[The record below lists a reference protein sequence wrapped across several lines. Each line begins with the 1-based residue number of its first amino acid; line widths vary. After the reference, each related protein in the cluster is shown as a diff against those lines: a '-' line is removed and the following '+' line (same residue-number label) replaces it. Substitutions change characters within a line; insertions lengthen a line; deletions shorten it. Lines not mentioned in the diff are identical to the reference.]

1 MGNEL
6 HETDENTGTMEVLER
21 HQFDVSK
28 LQDFMHENV
37 DGFEGDIKLEE
48 FKGGQ
53 SNPTYKVITPNQSY
67 VLRRKPPGKLL
78 KSAHAVDRE
87 YKVITGLNKTNVPVP
102 NSYALCEDDDV
113 IGTAFYLMEFKD
125 GRVLWDAAM
134 ESSDKDEA
142 LGVYESMN
150 DSMAKLHLVNPS
162 EIGLEDFGKP
172 GNYVGRQVSR
182 WSKQYIDS
190 ETETIDSMNNLI
202 DWLPKNLPSEK
213 RTGIVHGDYSLTN
226 VMIGKNDPNVI
237 AILDWELSTLGDPCA
252 DFNYHCL
259 QYTMNPKLADKAYCK
274 NQGIPV
280 IDDYVKMYSEKINI
294 DLTEEWDLYSA
305 YNLFKLAGI
314 LQGIL
319 GRVRDGTAAHENA
332 AERASG
338 VRNLSDTAWD
348 LVEKNFL

>member
-1 MGNEL
+1 MEL
-6 HETDENTGTMEVLER
+6 EENENTGTMPVLEK
-21 HQFDVSK
+21 HVFNASALEDYMNS
-28 LQDFMHENV
+28 NV
-37 DGFEGDIKLEE
+37 KGFQGPIEVEE

-53 SNPTYKVITPNQSY
+53 SNPTYKIVTPNRSY

-87 YKVITGLNKTNVPVP
+87 YKVITALNKTDVPVP
-102 NSYALCEDDDV
+102 KSYALCEDEDI

-125 GRVLWDAAM
+125 GRVLWDPAMGDSSNEEAA
-134 ESSDKDEA
+134 
-142 LGVYESMN
+142 GVYRSMN
-150 DSMAKLHLVNPS
+150 ESIVKLHRVSPS
-162 EIGLEDFGKP
+162 DIGLDDFGKP

-190 ETETIDSMNNLI
+190 ETENIDSMNNLI
-202 DWLPKNLPSEK
+202 EWLPNNLPTEK
-213 RTGIVHGDYSLTN
+213 QTSIVHGDYSLTN
-226 VMIGKNDPNVI
+226 VMIHKQDPEVV

-259 QYTMNPKLADKAYCK
+259 QYTLNPLLADPVYCK
-274 NQGIPV
+274 DKGIPL
-280 IDDYVKMYSEKINI
+280 IKDYVDTYSQAMGIN
-294 DLTEEWDLYSA
+294 LQAEWELYTA

-319 GRVRDGTAAHENA
+319 GRVRDGTAASKQA

-338 VRNLSDTAWD
+338 VKNLSDSGWE
-348 LVEKNFL
+348 LIEKNFK

>member
-1 MGNEL
+1 MTNEL
-6 HETDENTGTMEVLER
+6 HQPDENTGTMEVLER
-21 HQFDVSK
+21 HQFDIAK
-28 LQDFMHENV
+28 LKDYMNEHVE
-37 DGFEGDIKLEE
+37 GFEGDIKAEE

-53 SNPTYKVITPNQSY
+53 SNPTYKIVTPKQSY

-87 YKVITGLNKTNVPVP
+87 YAVITALNKTDVPVP
-102 NSYALCEDDDV
+102 KSYALCEDDDV

-125 GRVLWDAAM
+125 GRVLWDPAM
-134 ESSDKDEA
+134 EGHDPEEA
-142 LGVYESMN
+142 TGVYESMN
-150 DSMAKLHLVNPS
+150 DSMAKLHLVDHDS
-162 EIGLEDFGKP
+162 VGLSDFGKP

-190 ETETIDSMNNLI
+190 ETETIESMNNLI
-202 DWLPKNLPSEK
+202 EWLPKNLPTEK
-213 RTGIVHGDYSLTN
+213 KTGIVHGDYSLTN
-226 VMIGKNDPNVI
+226 VMVAKNDPNVI

-259 QYTMNPKLADKAYCK
+259 QYTMNPKLADRDYCK
-274 NQGIPV
+274 SQGIP
-280 IDDYVKMYSEKINI
+280 IIEDYVKIYSEKINI
-294 DLTEEWDLYSA
+294 DLSQEWDLYTA

-348 LVEKNFL
+348 LVKKNFI

>member
-1 MGNEL
+1 MTNEL
-6 HETDENTGTMEVLER
+6 HQPDENTGTMEVLER
-21 HQFDVSK
+21 HKFDIAK
-28 LQDFMHENV
+28 LKDYMNEHVE
-37 DGFEGDIKLEE
+37 GFEGDIKAEE

-53 SNPTYKVITPNQSY
+53 SNPTYKIVTPKQSY

-87 YKVITGLNKTNVPVP
+87 YAVITALNKTDVPVP
-102 NSYALCEDDDV
+102 KSYALCEDDDV

-125 GRVLWDAAM
+125 GRVLWDPAM
-134 ESSDKDEA
+134 EGHDPEEA
-142 LGVYESMN
+142 KGVYESMN
-150 DSMAKLHLVNPS
+150 DSMAKLHSVDHDS
-162 EIGLEDFGKP
+162 VGLSDFGKP

-190 ETETIDSMNNLI
+190 ETETIESMNNLI
-202 DWLPKNLPSEK
+202 EWLPKNLPTEK
-213 RTGIVHGDYSLTN
+213 KTGIVHGDYSLTN
-226 VMIGKNDPNVI
+226 VMVGRNDPNVI

-259 QYTMNPKLADKAYCK
+259 QYTMNPKLADRNYCK
-274 NQGIPV
+274 SQGIPV
-280 IDDYVKMYSEKINI
+280 IEDYVNIYSEKINI
-294 DLTEEWDLYSA
+294 DLSQEWDLYTA

-338 VRNLSDTAWD
+338 VRNLSDKAWD
-348 LVEKNFL
+348 LVEKNFI

>member
-1 MGNEL
+1 MGSE
-6 HETDENTGTMEVLER
+6 MCIR
-21 HQFDVSK
+21 
-28 LQDFMHENV
+28 
-37 DGFEGDIKLEE
+37 
-48 FKGGQ
+48 
-53 SNPTYKVITPNQSY
+53 
-67 VLRRKPPGKLL
+67 
-78 KSAHAVDRE
+78 DR
-87 YKVITGLNKTNVPVP
+87 VITGLNKTDVPVP
-102 NSYALCEDDDV
+102 KSYALCEDDDV

-134 ESSDKDEA
+134 ESSDKEEA
-142 LGVYESMN
+142 SGVYESMN
-150 DSMAKLHLVNPS
+150 DSMAKLHLVKPS

-202 DWLPKNLPSEK
+202 DWLPRNLPSEK

-294 DLTEEWDLYSA
+294 DLTEEWNLYSA

-319 GRVRDGTAAHENA
+319 GRVREMVQLLTKMLRKEQVVSGTYLIKH
-332 AERASG
+332 G
-338 VRNLSDTAWD
+338 I
-348 LVEKNFL
+348 

>member
-1 MGNEL
+1 
-6 HETDENTGTMEVLER
+6 
-21 HQFDVSK
+21 
-28 LQDFMHENV
+28 
-37 DGFEGDIKLEE
+37 
-48 FKGGQ
+48 
-53 SNPTYKVITPNQSY
+53 
-67 VLRRKPPGKLL
+67 
-78 KSAHAVDRE
+78 
-87 YKVITGLNKTNVPVP
+87 
-102 NSYALCEDDDV
+102 
-113 IGTAFYLMEFKD
+113 
-125 GRVLWDAAM
+125 
-134 ESSDKDEA
+134 
-142 LGVYESMN
+142 
-150 DSMAKLHLVNPS
+150 
-162 EIGLEDFGKP
+162 
-172 GNYVGRQVSR
+172 
-182 WSKQYIDS
+182 
-190 ETETIDSMNNLI
+190 MNNLI

-294 DLTEEWDLYSA
+294 DLTEEWNLYSA

-348 LVEKNFL
+348 LVKKNFL

>member
-1 MGNEL
+1 MTNEL
-6 HETDENTGTMEVLER
+6 HDTDENTGTMEVLER

-28 LQDFMHENV
+28 LKDYMHENV
-37 DGFEGDIKLEE
+37 EGFEGEIEVEE

-53 SNPTYKVITPNQSY
+53 SNPTYKVITPKQSY

-87 YKVITGLNKTNVPVP
+87 YRVITALNNTNVPVP
-102 NSYALCEDDDV
+102 KSYALCEDDDV

-125 GRVLWDAAM
+125 GRVLWDPAM
-134 ESSDKDEA
+134 EESDTAEA
-142 LGVYESMN
+142 KGVYESMN
-150 DSMAKLHLVNPS
+150 DSMAKLHFVDPN
-162 EIGLEDFGKP
+162 EIGLESFGKP

-190 ETETIDSMNNLI
+190 ETETIESMNNLI
-202 DWLPKNLPSEK
+202 EWLPNNLPTEK
-213 RTGIVHGDYSLTN
+213 KTSIVHGDYSLTN
-226 VMIGKNDPNVI
+226 VMVGKDDPNVI

-259 QYTMNPKLADKAYCK
+259 QYIMNPKLADKDYCK
-274 NQGIPV
+274 NKGIP
-280 IDDYVKMYSEKINI
+280 IIEDYVQMYSEKIEI

-319 GRVRDGTAAHENA
+319 GRVRDGTAANQNA

-338 VRNLSDTAWD
+338 VKNLSDTAWD
-348 LVEKNFL
+348 LVQKNFL

>member
-1 MGNEL
+1 MTNEL
-6 HETDENTGTMEVLER
+6 HQPDENTGTMEVLER
-21 HQFDVSK
+21 HQFDVSNLK
-28 LQDFMHENV
+28 DYMHEHV
-37 DGFEGDIKLEE
+37 EGFEGDIKVEE

-53 SNPTYKVITPNQSY
+53 SNPTYKIVTPGQSY

-87 YKVITGLNKTNVPVP
+87 YAVITALNQTDVPVP
-102 NSYALCEDDDV
+102 KSYALCEDDDV

-125 GRVLWDAAM
+125 GRVLWDPAM
-134 ESSDKDEA
+134 ETSDAEEA
-142 LGVYESMN
+142 RGVYESMN
-150 DSMAKLHLVNPS
+150 DSMAKLHSVDPDAVGLS
-162 EIGLEDFGKP
+162 EFGKP

-190 ETETIDSMNNLI
+190 ETETIESMNNLI
-202 DWLPKNLPSEK
+202 EWLPNNLPAEK
-213 RTGIVHGDYSLTN
+213 KTGIVHGDYSLTN

-259 QYTMNPKLADKAYCK
+259 QYTMNAKLADKEYCK
-274 NQGIPV
+274 AQGIPV

-338 VRNLSDTAWD
+338 VKNLSDTAWA
-348 LVEKNFL
+348 LVEKNFI